1 MLSNQSRG
9 ILADKARLKLATAL
23 ELSGDTVLALSM
35 LRETKLKHWLG
46 ETFRQAKHEEF
57 RLATKSRHSLDPFSE
72 KQCLTLVQRLRNASK
87 FDLAL
92 EMIEEWR
99 TTHSSSTRLDRIE
112 AEIITTLYTKRSN
125 EKAVDAS
132 QRFYEQFPTS
142 SLIPRIRVTD
152 FRLAIRMAETERAKQ
167 LGLDLWKGR
176 VAGTTA
182 KQRRSVAEL
191 LAAYLVAIG
200 DLTEGLSLYRELFQT
215 SNSAVDQRAYLWRAG
230 VASLRA
236 GQNDRA
242 LTNLRSLNKR
252 NPSGDLAPAA
262 LYWLGMAEEQARKET
277 TAIQTFRSVVEKFP
291 YHYYGVRAREKLL
304 LLTSRRN
311 NENTN
316 TTLEFPVLNVKQS
329 SRDRAEYKA
338 AMVLARAGLT
348 KDAAW
353 YFRRLLASHR
363 RDHGLALLAARASAE
378 AGNHTSASN
387 IIVNHFGIFLRRP
400 ANNLPTDF
408 WELVYPRPFI
418 KSIEVSAS
426 SFGINPILLF
436 SLMRQES
443 RFDHQ
448 ARSPVGAIGLFQIM
462 PYTAASL
469 APSADVAEIVTKDGI
484 DETML
489 TKPSINSMIAAKLTS
504 NLLNEFNMSIAPTIA
519 SYNAGEKRVA
529 IWWKAAHGL
538 SNDFFVDTIPYSET
552 RRFVREVLAN
562 YSAYQRVYNDPAK

>member
-1 MLSNQSRG
+1 M
-9 ILADKARLKLATAL
+9 
-23 ELSGDTVLALSM
+23 
-35 LRETKLKHWLG
+35 
-46 ETFRQAKHEEF
+46 
-57 RLATKSRHSLDPFSE
+57 
-72 KQCLTLVQRLRNASK
+72 
-87 FDLAL
+87 
-92 EMIEEWR
+92 
-99 TTHSSSTRLDRIE
+99 
-112 AEIITTLYTKRSN
+112 
-125 EKAVDAS
+125 
-132 QRFYEQFPTS
+132 
-142 SLIPRIRVTD
+142 TD

-262 LYWLGMAEEQARKET
+262 LYWLGMAEEQTRRET

-304 LLTSRRN
+304 LLTNRQN
-311 NENTN
+311 DENTN

-387 IIVNHFGIFLRRP
+387 IIVNYFGIFLRQP

-426 SFGINPILLF
+426 SFSINPILLF

-462 PYTAASL
+462 PYTAELL
-469 APSADVAEIVTKDGI
+469 ATSADVAEIVTKDGI